1 MNIAKVIQQSITI
14 SAVVHVYQQ
23 TKEEDGNIH
32 RNMDMKGVA
41 EVNWLT

>member
-1 MNIAKVIQQSITI
+1 MNIVKVIQQSITI

-32 RNMDMKGVA
+32 RNMHMKGVA

>member
-1 MNIAKVIQQSITI
+1 MNIVNVIQQSITI

-23 TKEEDGNIH
+23 TKKEDGNIH